1 MEFIINDLTDEQ
13 LIFLKKYNKDDLIN
27 ILSKLQTQK
36 EKRNNYHRLYYNKLK
51 DDETK
56 INKIKSSRKEYYS
69 IIKNDSDKYKEYLQK
84 MKQYNKNYLDRNKI
98 KMDIVKP
105 EKPIKTIKLNYV
117 IKDDNYYI
125 ININK
130 LINNFDDIE
139 IINKNIKQLIINKN
153 EVQDIF
159 FTNDIF
165 NEDNIKN
172 YLLNNYN
179 NIIKIKSVIT

>member
-1 MEFIINDLTDEQ
+1 
-13 LIFLKKYNKDDLIN
+13 
-27 ILSKLQTQK
+27 
-36 EKRNNYHRLYYNKLK
+36 
-51 DDETK
+51 
-56 INKIKSSRKEYYS
+56 
-69 IIKNDSDKYKEYLQK
+69 

-98 KMDIVKP
+98 KMDIVKT

>member
-1 MEFIINDLTDEQ
+1 
-13 LIFLKKYNKDDLIN
+13 
-27 ILSKLQTQK
+27 
-36 EKRNNYHRLYYNKLK
+36 
-51 DDETK
+51 
-56 INKIKSSRKEYYS
+56 
-69 IIKNDSDKYKEYLQK
+69 

-98 KMDIVKP
+98 KMDIEKP
-105 EKPIKTIKLNYV
+105 EKPIKAIKLNYV
-117 IKDDNYYI
+117 IKDENYYI

-179 NIIKIKSVIT
+179 NIIKLKSVIT